1 MRRTDGWKASFR
13 PRRRLL
19 YKNIRSPFFIFY
31 FLSVFLSSFFVF
43 FAFFFFFFQFLFHS
57 FRVKGFLN
65 NN

>member
-1 MRRTDGWKASFR
+1 
-13 PRRRLL
+13 
-19 YKNIRSPFFIFY
+19 
-31 FLSVFLSSFFVF
+31 VF